1 MIPVLKL
8 PSSHDLN
15 AGSIDPEVSVDDPKT
30 RPGKRPAFKVARAH
44 PESRSVGPLVL
55 AIGLVV
61 AGAGAAFA
69 LRSVDS
75 AEDPNYLRARES
87 VAVYESTRPEVERN
101 YDSSV
106 YTEAFY
112 SLAKVKPGSA
122 SAGPA
127 TELAADLEARVAA
140 FHRRITKREEAEQQV
155 RQAHEER
162 EQEYRAARQRDIVIP
177 RTDFPECREGDA
189 HAH

>member
-1 MIPVLKL
+1 MRVLKL

-15 AGSIDPEVSVDDPKT
+15 AGSIDPDVSVEAPKA
-30 RPGKRPAFKVARAH
+30 RPGKRPAFKVARAQG
-44 PESRSVGPLVL
+44 ESRFVGPLVV

-61 AGAGAAFA
+61 AAAGAAFA

-75 AEDPNYLRARES
+75 TEDPNYVRARES
-87 VAVYESTRPEVERN
+87 VAVYEGTRPEVERN

-106 YTEAFY
+106 YTEALQ

-127 TELAADLEARVAA
+127 AELATDLDARVAA
-140 FHRRITKREEAEQQV
+140 FHRRIAKREEAEQEV
-155 RQAHEER
+155 RQAHDNR
-162 EQEYRAARQRDIVIP
+162 EQEYRAARQRDLVTP
-177 RTDFPECREGDA
+177 RKDFPECREGGA